1 MLEFLIMVLFCWLAF
16 KVIGLAFKVAWGAT
30 KIIASILLVLAVPM
44 LIVCL
49 LFAGGMIL
57 LAPVALIGIA
67 FALLKK
73 CVIKPEPEKPYESP
87 CCLKTRQGVSVA
99 CRKSSFFS
107 TGCGKTA
114 RKSRAVCYEAQS
126 SFFASSMILA

>member
-1 MLEFLIMVLFCWLAF
+1 MQKTHSGGKMLQFIHMFPNHFCYTVPTYTEEEKLMLEFLM
-16 KVIGLAFKVAWGAT
+16 IGLAFKVAWGPA

-73 CVIKPEPEKPYESP
+73 CVI
-87 CCLKTRQGVSVA
+87 
-99 CRKSSFFS
+99 
-107 TGCGKTA
+107 
-114 RKSRAVCYEAQS
+114 
-126 SFFASSMILA
+126 